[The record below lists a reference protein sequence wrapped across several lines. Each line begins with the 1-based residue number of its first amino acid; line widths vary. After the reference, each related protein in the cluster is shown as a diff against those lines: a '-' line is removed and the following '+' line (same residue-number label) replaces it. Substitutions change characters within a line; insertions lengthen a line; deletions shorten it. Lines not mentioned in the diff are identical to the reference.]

1 MFKLIGKLI
10 KWSVIV
16 VVAVTVVIEFWPKD
30 ENKIANCIATNGEQ
44 YCDIFG
50 NELDKAKVDAQIAK
64 EKADKEAELQRQSE
78 QEEQRIAE
86 EQQRIADSQEKRR
99 KGFHCLSAWDGSHRG
114 VVKFAKTQ
122 LRDPKSFEHDSTS
135 VWPVDANGNHQLVMQ
150 YRAKNGFGGMSSG
163 VVKAEF
169 SNDTCGAIVKSID

>member
-16 VVAVTVVIEFWPKD
+16 AVVGTVVIAIWPKD

-44 YCDIFG
+44 YCDMFG
-50 NELDKAKVDAQIAK
+50 TELDKQTVDAKIAK
-64 EKADKEAELQRQSE
+64 EKAEKDAELQRQRE
-78 QEEQRIAE
+78 QEE
-86 EQQRIADSQEKRR
+86 QRIADSQEKRR